1 METDVLSENTN
12 KEEDTVFFQNLKKYF
27 SIKNKQEAEIFIK
40 RNGGEEII
48 YHFCH
53 AEGNHIILNYIY
65 FKYITKH
72 NMASYDAVTNYL
84 INIMKDV
91 LKKHD
96 QFVIHLNIR
105 YLILMDIDK
114 YFSFIK
120 QISQLMK
127 DTFPEK
133 LKSCYIYNAPFV
145 FSKLFS
151 IISVFIDKN
160 TQQKIK
166 MMETE

>member
-1 METDVLSENTN
+1 
-12 KEEDTVFFQNLKKYF
+12 
-27 SIKNKQEAEIFIK
+27 
-40 RNGGEEII
+40 
-48 YHFCH
+48 
-53 AEGNHIILNYIY
+53 
-65 FKYITKH
+65 
-72 NMASYDAVTNYL
+72 MASYDAVTNYL

-151 IISVFIDKN
+151 IISVFVDKN